1 LIISRKKSINLP
13 LLSLRISH
21 LHCDSHELKKPTSNK
36 DQSYEKIEVGGIFV
50 DGPAVILINQ
60 QYIKI
65 VE

>member
-1 LIISRKKSINLP
+1 MSY
-13 LLSLRISH
+13 

>member
-1 LIISRKKSINLP
+1 M
-13 LLSLRISH
+13 
-21 LHCDSHELKKPTSNK
+21 
-36 DQSYEKIEVGGIFV
+36 FV